1 MIYCS
6 PEANPRPRIR
16 VSGWPDLPDHFSFSS
31 MQQFHGCPRKWFYS
45 YLLKAPR
52 ERQPSTLLFGAA
64 LHEAL
69 AYLHLSVKQ
78 GHAPDLAT
86 LDGAFRSQWS
96 RMAVETEICY
106 GKTETRE
113 ELFRIARELLRL
125 ALEASPEKVRI
136 LAIERPVKL
145 KLPGLTVD
153 VVGRVDLIVEE
164 EGVIWVVDLKT
175 SRNTLSADQIAQ
187 GGAQLALYTAALQA
201 EGVQELIPSRA
212 RLQVLR
218 KIKKPKLEAV
228 EVDIGAASLERAKR
242 MLGDTWRLI
251 ESAASSGAFPT
262 KPGWGCSS
270 CPFRDRC
277 QKDTSGVGSAPYET
291 ALISPSAVEVPVAGP
306 RSGILSFVSALARLF
321 SR

>member
-1 MIYCS
+1 MIICS
-6 PEANPRPRIR
+6 TGANPPPMLMA
-16 VSGWPDLPDHFSFSS
+16 SGGPKLPDHFSFSS
-31 MQQFHGCPRKWFYS
+31 MQQFHSCPRKWFYS
-45 YLLKAPR
+45 YLLKAPK
-52 ERQPSTLLFGAA
+52 ERQPSTLRFGAA

-69 AYLHLSVKQ
+69 AYLHLSMKQ

-86 LDGAFRSQWS
+86 LNGAFRSQWS
-96 RMAVETEICY
+96 RMGAETEICY
-106 GKTETRE
+106 GKNETRE
-113 ELFRIARELLRL
+113 ELFRIARELLEL
-125 ALEASPEKVRI
+125 ALEAPRERVRI
-136 LAIERPVKL
+136 LAVERPVTL

-153 VVGRVDLIVEE
+153 IVGRVDLIVEV

-201 EGVQELIPSRA
+201 DGVQELIPSRA

-262 KPGWGCSS
+262 RPGWACSS

-277 QKDTSGVGSAPYET
+277 QKDTSEVGSAPHEM
-291 ALISPSAVEVPVAGP
+291 ALISPSAVEEPVAGS

>member
-1 MIYCS
+1 MIICS
-6 PEANPRPRIR
+6 TEANPHPRLR
-16 VSGWPDLPDHFSFSS
+16 ASGGLDLPDHFSFSS
-31 MQQFHGCPRKWFYS
+31 MQQFHSCPRKWFYS

-69 AYLHLSVKQ
+69 AYLHLSVKK
-78 GHAPDLAT
+78 GRVPDLAT
-86 LDGAFRSQWS
+86 LEGAFRSQWS
-96 RMAVETEICY
+96 RLGAETKICY

-113 ELFRIARELLRL
+113 GLFRMARELLRL
-125 ALEASPEKVRI
+125 VLEASPEKVRI
-136 LAIERPVKL
+136 LAVERQVNL
-145 KLPGLTVD
+145 KLPGFTVD
-153 VVGRVDLIVEE
+153 IVGRVDLIIEVD
-164 EGVIWVVDLKT
+164 GIVWVVDLKT
-175 SRNTLSADQIAQ
+175 SRNTLSADQVAQ
-187 GGAQLALYTAALQA
+187 GSAQLALYTAALQA

-228 EVDIGAASLERAKR
+228 DVDIGAASLERAKR

-262 KPGWGCSS
+262 RPGWACPS

-277 QKDTSGVGSAPYET
+277 QKDTSGVGFAPYEMVS
-291 ALISPSAVEVPVAGP
+291 ISPSAAEVPVAGS